1 VFSNL
6 SSAQE
11 GKIYWNS
18 KKDLTWG
25 DFKAQPNNKSSYAA
39 MTFSG
44 MSYTFSAE
52 VINNEVEVKY
62 NIKCFFDQKSYWC
75 KSIHLND
82 LYLLKHEHLHFDIT
96 ELYTRKFRKE
106 LGGIKFTTNVKAEIR
121 NLYNVIN
128 E

>member
-1 VFSNL
+1 MRFISLFFLLVFSNL

-18 KKDLTWG
+18 NKDLTWG
-25 DFKAQPNNKSSYAA
+25 DFKAQPNNNSSYAA

-62 NIKCFFDQKSYWC
+62 NVICFFDQKSSWC
-75 KSIHLND
+75 KSNHSTIKSDQKEWD
-82 LYLLKHEHLHFDIT
+82 LK
-96 ELYTRKFRKE
+96 
-106 LGGIKFTTNVKAEIR
+106 
-121 NLYNVIN
+121 IN
-128 E
+128 NGLEKYINFASK